1 LIALPEPVPEA
12 KVKKSLERRSKA
24 RYILIERCSLLLE
37 PDMPDNRKHLIT
49 QIGAIAALFA
59 ATALIGLHMAGS
71 FLDGFFDLAFWAF

>member
-1 LIALPEPVPEA
+1 
-12 KVKKSLERRSKA
+12 
-24 RYILIERCSLLLE
+24 
-37 PDMPDNRKHLIT
+37 MPDNRKHLIT